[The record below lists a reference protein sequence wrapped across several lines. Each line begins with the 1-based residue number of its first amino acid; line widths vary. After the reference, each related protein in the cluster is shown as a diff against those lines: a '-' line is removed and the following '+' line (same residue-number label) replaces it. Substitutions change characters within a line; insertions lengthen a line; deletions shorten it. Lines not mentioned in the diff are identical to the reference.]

1 MTIPTEAA
9 EVIVRLTSMSKEET
23 FWLMNEMWPE
33 ISDDDLEQMWQK
45 RPQYMI
51 Q

>member
-9 EVIVRLTSMSKEET
+9 EVIVRLTAMSKEDT

-33 ISDDDLEQMWQK
+33 VSDEELEQFWSNRKGRVQ
-45 RPQYMI
+45 
-51 Q
+51 